1 MAWGAPRG
9 IDDLVER
16 VGRSDPT
23 LASLCVLRMRR
34 VDDDGC
40 RRLAQALEG
49 ACALAWQQAAT
60 RSCKKRA
67 WGRAAKPAVRMR
79 LAHMACCMTVPHPA
93 RLGPNPPC
101 LASPE

>member
-23 LASLCVLRMRR
+23 LTSLCVLRMRR

-40 RRLAQALEG
+40 RRLAQALGG

-60 RSCKKRA
+60 LSQEEGVEA
-67 WGRAAKPAVRMR
+67 PAKPAVRMR
-79 LAHMACCMTVPHPA
+79 LAHMACCMTVPHP
-93 RLGPNPPC
+93 PC